1 MVLALSVSLVCAVA
15 ASLALGVLVAYGI
28 CFSMF
33 HLFRIHARQVASRK
47 AATTSL
53 AVAPVRA
60 LNS

>member
-1 MVLALSVSLVCAVA
+1 MVLALSISLICAVA

-47 AATTSL
+47 AAATPIATTQI
-53 AVAPVRA
+53 

>member
-1 MVLALSVSLVCAVA
+1 MVVGLSISLVCAVA

-47 AATTSL
+47 A
-53 AVAPVRA
+53 VAPIPAATARIF
-60 LNS
+60 NS